1 MPHRNRVTPF
11 NELVAVPD
19 RGLFL
24 GNRGCLH
31 DASGTIRRRWAG
43 RAWICCLTRFKDRR
57 RALMQPGR
65 YTELFFL
72 DEATALAA
80 GHRPCAECRR
90 DRYDAFRAA
99 WARAHPV
106 AHPVDGSGKGWRAP
120 SIDRVL
126 HAARTA
132 QGRWTA
138 DPARLP
144 DGAMIVRPD
153 DPNAWLVL
161 GGRLL
166 RWSPSGYDMAVARPH
181 GPVDVLTPEPLV
193 AVLREGYS
201 PHLHPSAAQV

>member
-1 MPHRNRVTPF
+1 MPRRNRVTPF
-11 NELVAVPD
+11 NELVALPD
-19 RGLFL
+19 RGLFM

-31 DASGTIRRRWAG
+31 DASGAIRRRWAG
-43 RAWICCLTRFKDRR
+43 RTWICCLTRFKGRR

-72 DEATALAA
+72 DEATALAV

-90 DRYDAFRAA
+90 DRYEAFRAA
-99 WARAHPV
+99 WGRAQAADGP
-106 AHPVDGSGKGWRAP
+106 GSGKDWRAP
-120 SIDRVL
+120 AIDRVL
-126 HAARTA
+126 HAARIGA
-132 QGRWTA
+132 GRWTA
-138 DPARLP
+138 DPTRLP

-161 GGRLL
+161 GDRIL
-166 RWSPSGYDMAVARPH
+166 RWSMSGYDAARVRPH